1 MNSIPTRLI
10 ILLATLILGCG
21 KQGNIEKESAPEKPA
36 VAANK
41 AEHGVEEDRLVWNL
55 RTLVGDYER
64 AGNRHP
70 KWDGNA
76 NEALK
81 AFAEMRGGKQS
92 ANEGFANKMQAACQR
107 AVTLGCDDPMIAY
120 LNLRYNPGTN
130 NDQAAETYKR
140 TADQMLASGY
150 SSVRKFYVALRAS
163 QAVKQA
169 GNETNRVSEDTA
181 RLRYFASKQLIR
193 MLHDRT
199 TPLEEAVDGFHE
211 LSQALKSNSRAY
223 AEHAGAAEKA
233 IMERWPRE
241 ALALLVRAEFNIQ
254 YGWHARGTGFA
265 DSVTEEGWKLFKEK
279 LTVSKESLQTAWDLR
294 PSDERIPLE
303 MLTVVT
309 ALDGG
314 RAEME
319 KWFSRAMA
327 LNTNGYDAC
336 LRKLMFLEPKWHGSP
351 EAMLQFGTEC
361 VTSTNWGGWVP
372 LILVEAHD
380 TLERYARKQGD
391 TNYWNTTGV
400 WEDIKSSFDR
410 FFSLCPDAIGWR
422 HNYAKYAYRCE
433 RWDDL
438 RRQIALLGPINYEY
452 FGGKAE
458 FEKMVRL
465 AEEKSAS
472 RN

>member
-1 MNSIPTRLI
+1 
-10 ILLATLILGCG
+10 
-21 KQGNIEKESAPEKPA
+21 
-36 VAANK
+36 
-41 AEHGVEEDRLVWNL
+41 
-55 RTLVGDYER
+55 
-64 AGNRHP
+64 
-70 KWDGNA
+70 
-76 NEALK
+76 
-81 AFAEMRGGKQS
+81 
-92 ANEGFANKMQAACQR
+92 
-107 AVTLGCDDPMIAY
+107 MIAY

-130 NDQAAETYKR
+130 SDQAAETYKR
-140 TADQMLASGY
+140 TADRMLASGY

-181 RLRYFASKQLIR
+181 RLRYFASKQLIQ

-199 TPLEEAVDGFHE
+199 TPLEEAADGFHE

-223 AEHAGAAEKA
+223 VEHAGAAEKA

-265 DSVTEEGWKLFKEK
+265 DSVTEEGWKLFKER

-309 ALDGG
+309 ALAGG

-351 EAMLQFGTEC
+351 EAMLQFGAEC

-391 TNYWNTTGV
+391 TNYWDNAEV

-422 HNYAKYAYRCE
+422 HNYAKYAYRCQ

-458 FEKMVRL
+458 FDKMVRL
-465 AEEKSAS
+465 AEEKSTS